1 LFSGFSA
8 VRKIVAG
15 KGAPRKGQ
23 KRWFNARIAKSTFP
37 RAKVC
42 EKAPIIIAAL
52 DTRRAGTDLMASQPV
67 VSAMHWRTLYSFAF
81 YRLCLAVVL
90 AILLYYQVPISS
102 VSQSGL
108 SGRFTIIIGFYLL
121 VNAGSLAVVSLYRKH
136 FNWQLSIQVLF
147 DVLVLTLLTHAGN
160 GLRSSLAILLL
171 VTLAGA
177 GLVGQGRQVLSYAA
191 VAALAVLG
199 EESMRLL
206 RNRGDVVD
214 FFEVGL
220 LCAGFF
226 GIAISARLLANRVV
240 LNEELARKR
249 GEALRNQTIVSQ
261 CVIKEMQDG
270 VLVLNRNGN
279 IKLHN
284 PRVEQL
290 LGLGDPGERMLS
302 TYSTELAVNFR
313 NWCSSGGSEPML
325 IRAPA
330 SGMQLRARFI
340 TTESSEGDVLVLL
353 EDIGNLQEQ
362 ARQMK
367 LAALGRLTANIAHEI
382 RNPLSAIRHAS
393 ELMREESANPTHA
406 RLLRIV
412 LDNAQRVERIVSD
425 VLEVGRRD
433 QVHHDIINLRQTL
446 PLFAEE
452 FAIKEKVSANIVKI
466 EISGHASIVFDRSH
480 FHQILWNLVG
490 NALRYSRQEVGS
502 VQLRVMQGGS
512 KDRVDI
518 HVIDDG
524 EGVNEEYRE
533 QIFEPFF
540 TTHSRGTGLG
550 LHIARE
556 LCEANDARLELL
568 DSPSGADF
576 CISGRIAE

>member
-1 LFSGFSA
+1 MLRSPCNTG
-8 VRKIVAG
+8 RDGLIVASIP
-15 KGAPRKGQ
+15 A
-23 KRWFNARIAKSTFP
+23 
-37 RAKVC
+37 
-42 EKAPIIIAAL
+42 
-52 DTRRAGTDLMASQPV
+52 
-67 VSAMHWRTLYSFAF
+67 SAMHWKTLCYFAF

-90 AILLYYQVPISS
+90 AILLYYQVPPLSS
-102 VSQSGL
+102 FNQSHIA
-108 SGRFTIIIGFYLL
+108 SRFATIIGFYLL
-121 VNAGSLAVVSLYRKH
+121 ANISSLVAVSVYRRH
-136 FNWQLSIQVLF
+136 FNWQLSIQVLL
-147 DVLVLTLLTHAGN
+147 DVLVLTLLTHAGS

-177 GLVGQGRQVLSYAA
+177 GLVGQGRLVLSYAA
-191 VAALAVLG
+191 VATLAVLG

-206 RNRGDVVD
+206 RNRGEVVD
-214 FFEVGL
+214 FFEIGL
-220 LCAGFF
+220 FCASFF
-226 GIAISARLLANRVV
+226 AIAISARLLANRVII
-240 LNEELARKR
+240 NEELARKR

-270 VLVLNRNGN
+270 VLVLNRDGY

-313 NWCSSGGSEPML
+313 NWRASGGNEPLL

-382 RNPLSAIRHAS
+382 RNPLSAIKHAS
-393 ELMREESANPTHA
+393 ELMHEESTDRTHE

-433 QVHHDIINLRQTL
+433 QVHHEFIDLCHAL
-446 PLFAEE
+446 PLFVEE
-452 FAIKEKVSANIVKI
+452 FAIKEKVPASIVAV
-466 EISGHASIVFDRSH
+466 EISGRAAIIFDRSH

-490 NALRYSRQEVGS
+490 NALRYSRREAGS
-502 VQLRVMQGGS
+502 VRLCVQNHGCGT
-512 KDRVDI
+512 RVDI

-524 EGVNEEYRE
+524 DGVDAERRE

-568 DSPSGADF
+568 DSQAGADF